1 MTEIPQEAALA
12 RQLYAD
18 GHSVA
23 DILTE
28 TQLTH
33 DRLYYW
39 LDGGPGLL
47 PPLPRR
53 RSFSRGIAIASER
66 IALIG
71 RMMRAAERQVHEI
84 ERRSAANVSWPSGI
98 ALLSRPRAYSFMNS
112 LNVLYIF
119 GNSVM

>member
-23 DILTE
+23 DILAE

-33 DRLYYW
+33 DR
-39 LDGGPGLL
+39 
-47 PPLPRR
+47 
-53 RSFSRGIAIASER
+53 
-66 IALIG
+66 
-71 RMMRAAERQVHEI
+71 RMTRAVERQVHKI
-84 ERRSAANVSWPSGI
+84 ERRSASNASRLSGI
-98 ALLSRPRAYSFMNS
+98 AAFAGARAYSFMNS

-119 GNSVM
+119 GNRVM